1 MKFKNIFLFTIVLF
15 AVGLL
20 IACNPVKNSS
30 NKSISIV
37 KAGTAIIA
45 DTRSIPNK
53 NKYGET
59 IYFKASGTEP
69 FWGLEITD
77 ENFRFTSVGK
87 GFETFNAPHTE
98 PIRAMDANVKRYRS
112 MPDLGEMKIQIAQI
126 PCTDDMSG
134 KENKYQVTVELKRG
148 IDQDFKIF
156 KGCGNYVTDYRLHDI
171 WMLEE
176 INGQSINVTQYDKE
190 RPRIEINAE
199 QNTFLGSTGSHDING
214 KIFFERGLLRF
225 IDIAV
230 PQNLNAAEK
239 DFIKNIQ
246 SATNYKLEDY
256 RMVLF
261 NPSGELL
268 KFRKTD

>member
-77 ENFRFTSVGK
+77 ENFRFTSV
-87 GFETFNAPHTE
+87 A
-98 PIRAMDANVKRYRS
+98 AYRTH
-112 MPDLGEMKIQIAQI
+112 PGYGCQCKEI
-126 PCTDDMSG
+126 P
-134 KENKYQVTVELKRG
+134 
-148 IDQDFKIF
+148 
-156 KGCGNYVTDYRLHDI
+156 LH
-171 WMLEE
+171 
-176 INGQSINVTQYDKE
+176 
-190 RPRIEINAE
+190 A
-199 QNTFLGSTGSHDING
+199 
-214 KIFFERGLLRF
+214 
-225 IDIAV
+225 
-230 PQNLNAAEK
+230 
-239 DFIKNIQ
+239 
-246 SATNYKLEDY
+246 
-256 RMVLF
+256 
-261 NPSGELL
+261 
-268 KFRKTD
+268 

>member
-1 MKFKNIFLFTIVLF
+1 
-15 AVGLL
+15 
-20 IACNPVKNSS
+20 
-30 NKSISIV
+30 
-37 KAGTAIIA
+37 
-45 DTRSIPNK
+45 
-53 NKYGET
+53 
-59 IYFKASGTEP
+59 
-69 FWGLEITD
+69 
-77 ENFRFTSVGK
+77 
-87 GFETFNAPHTE
+87 
-98 PIRAMDANVKRYRS
+98 